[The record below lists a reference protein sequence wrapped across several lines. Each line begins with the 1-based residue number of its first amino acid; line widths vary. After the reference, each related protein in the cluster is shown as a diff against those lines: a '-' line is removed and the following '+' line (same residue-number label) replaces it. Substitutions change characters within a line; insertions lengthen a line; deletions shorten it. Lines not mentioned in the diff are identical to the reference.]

1 MGAPFADNECYK
13 INTGA
18 PLPKEADAVIQIEDT
33 ELISSHDNGEEKEVK
48 LLRAPEKGEDIRGV
62 GTDIRFGEK
71 LFVNENPLGAAEIA
85 LAASCGQIVEELPK
99 IRVAIIST
107 GDELVQPGSSLLD
120 GQVYDS
126 NTVMLKTLLEQFGYK
141 DVITF
146 VAADGH
152 DGLKA
157 IVEQAMKTCQLIV
170 STGGVSMGNKDYVK
184 PVLMDLGFK
193 IAFGRINMKPG

>member
-1 MGAPFADNECYK
+1 MGAPFSPNECFK

-18 PLPKEADAVIQIEDT
+18 PLPTDADAVIQIEDT
-33 ELISSHDNGEEKEVK
+33 ELVASHKDGREKEVK
-48 LLRAPEKGEDIRGV
+48 LLRAPEANEDIREI

-71 LFVNENPLGAAEIA
+71 LFLNENPLGAAEIA
-85 LAASCGQIVEELPK
+85 LAASCGQIVEEVPK

-120 GQVYDS
+120 GQIYDS
-126 NTVMLKTLLEQFGYK
+126 NTVMLRTLLEQFGFK
-141 DVITF
+141 NILTF

-152 DGLKA
+152 EGLKS
-157 IVEQAMKTCQLIV
+157 IVEESMKTCQLII

-184 PVLMDLGFK
+184 PVLTDLGFE
-193 IAFGRINMKPG
+193 IVFGRINMKPG